1 MKRQRG
7 FTLIELLVV
16 ISIIALLIAILLPAL
31 GSARRS
37 ARTMQCLSNQRG
49 HGIGFIGFALENKDL
64 LPYGYYSVPDASEPT
79 GYRQADWMLTISGYM
94 TGEDSTYQSGSEAAG
109 TFACPNAGL
118 VQGSKHYTAHPVLI
132 PTLGWGAPDEQA
144 RLASQKRTTEIMV
157 SADGTQLPSLNGD
170 SESNARNLYDGD
182 NLGDSSRWYY
192 RAGDADNDEAI
203 AVGVN
208 TDDNSAGG
216 HIRWRHGGSDD
227 TINMLFLDGHAS
239 SIRIGEVY
247 NRNIRID

>member
-1 MKRQRG
+1 MKRQQG

-49 HGIGFIGFALENKDL
+49 HGIGFVGFVLENKDL
-64 LPYGYYSVPDASEPT
+64 LPYSYYSVPDASEPT
-79 GYRQADWMLTISGYM
+79 GYRHADWMLTISGYM
-94 TGEDSTYQSGSEAAG
+94 TGEDANYQAGSEALE
-109 TFACPNAGL
+109 TFACPNAAL
-118 VQGSKHYTAHPVLI
+118 AQGSKHYTAHPVLV
-132 PTLGWGAPDEQA
+132 PTLGWGAPDDQV
-144 RLASQKRTTEIMV
+144 RLGSQRRTSEIMLA
-157 SADGTQLPSLNGD
+157 ADGAQLPSLNGD
-170 SESNARNLYDGD
+170 SESNARNLYQGD
-182 NLGDSSRWYY
+182 NLSDSSKWYY
-192 RAGDADNDEAI
+192 AGSDTDNDEEI

-208 TDDNSAGG
+208 TDDDSAGG
-216 HIRWRHGGSDD
+216 HLRWRHGGGDN

-239 SIRIGEVY
+239 SIGVGQVY

>member
-1 MKRQRG
+1 MKRQQG

-49 HGIGFIGFALENKDL
+49 HGIGFVGFALENKDL

-94 TGEDSTYQSGSEAAG
+94 TGEEANYQAGSETLE
-109 TFACPNAGL
+109 TFACPNAAL
-118 VQGSKHYTAHPVLI
+118 AQGSKHYTAHPVLV
-132 PTLGWGAPDEQA
+132 PTLGWGAPDDQV
-144 RLASQKRTTEIMV
+144 RLGSQKRTSEIMLA
-157 SADGTQLPSLNGD
+157 ADGTQLPSLNGD
-170 SESNARNLYDGD
+170 SESNARNLYQGD
-182 NLGDSSRWYY
+182 NLNDSSKWYY
-192 RAGDADNDEAI
+192 AGSSADNDEEIAI
-203 AVGVN
+203 GVN
-208 TDDNSAGG
+208 VDDDSAGG
-216 HIRWRHGGSDD
+216 HLRWRHGGGDN
-227 TINMLFLDGHAS
+227 TINMLLLDGHAS
-239 SIRIGEVY
+239 SIGVGQVY